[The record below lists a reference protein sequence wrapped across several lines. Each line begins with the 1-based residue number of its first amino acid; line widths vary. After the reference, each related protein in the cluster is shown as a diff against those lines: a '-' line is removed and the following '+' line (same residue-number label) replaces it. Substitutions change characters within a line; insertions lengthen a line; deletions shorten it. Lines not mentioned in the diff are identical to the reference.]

1 MSPQLPPVE
10 IPKIADV
17 LKHPAYHTS
26 VWNLEPD
33 RKGLTPVAE
42 GRGGPIKISWEIHGV
57 GPIKLLVR
65 MVYLPT
71 PPSLTHPVHSLTHSQ
86 FIMGLG
92 SFKSAWQRQT
102 LHFGHNHRDQYSVLV
117 LDNRGMGESD
127 KPLMRYSTSEMARDI
142 AELLAHPDVG
152 WIPSFPLPPSPDRT
166 VHVVGISMG
175 GMIAQELA
183 CLIGPAIASLGL
195 ICTAAQMER
204 THPFPEHLARRAA
217 LLVPKSPDRSVA
229 DAARNMFSRAWLASP
244 TDDAVLPDPETT
256 PKCLPAPKEANSDG
270 KYLKFNTNAERFV
283 AQEMMKRMDPNR
295 GFTVKGFLL
304 QLIACGWH
312 RKTPEEL
319 TAMADAVGRER
330 ILIMHGTEDGM
341 INLPH
346 GKKLIETVKPAK
358 GIIVEGMGHVPPVE
372 RCEWF
377 NETIEELC
385 KEGERLSGRA

>member
-57 GPIKLLVR
+57 GPIKLL
-65 MVYLPT
+65 
-71 PPSLTHPVHSLTHSQ
+71 

-102 LHFGHNHRDQYSVLV
+102 LHFGHNHRDQYSVLI

-152 WIPSFPLPPSPDRT
+152 WIPSFPLPPSPSRT

-244 TDDAVLPDPETT
+244 TDDAVLPDLETT

-341 INLPH
+341 ISLPH

-358 GIIVEGMGHVPPVE
+358 GIIVEGMGHVPAVE